1 MIENYKQLNY
11 RQLINVWFMSSSIW
25 SWHWNCILTLKS
37 KGKINFSLI
46 RTDLGPKVG
55 LLTWN
60 MFPIIKKCHWF
71 LLVYWQF
78 KILKL
83 LDPTSLTSFHSYIWN
98 FLLFQVSLTAFK
110 DQLFKLKWGRVTA
123 AKKKNIVL
131 NTKRNNSTSFSF
143 NSLLVVTMTSPGF
156 KTHFYT
162 YGQLWNVKVCIASIP
177 TLNIDHVLGSEDE
190 FSWN

>member
-11 RQLINVWFMSSSIW
+11 RQPINVWFMSSSIW

-37 KGKINFSLI
+37 VFSLI

-55 LLTWN
+55 LLAWN
-60 MFPIIKKCHWF
+60 VFPIIKKCNWF
-71 LLVYWQF
+71 LLVYQQF

-83 LDPTSLTSFHSYIWN
+83 LDPTSLTSFHSYIWK

-110 DQLFKLKWGRVTA
+110 DQLIKLKWGRVTA
-123 AKKKNIVL
+123 AKKNIVV
-131 NTKRNNSTSFSF
+131 NTKHNNSTSSSF
-143 NSLLVVTMTSPGF
+143 NSLLVVTTTSPGF

-162 YGQLWNVKVCIASIP
+162 YGQLWNVKVCVALIP
-177 TLNIDHVLGSEDE
+177 TLNIDNEDE
-190 FSWN
+190 LSWN